1 MNLDSSIRIDNFN
14 SSSVPLPNFLD
25 ESYNR
30 TADTFDVLRN
40 SFTTYQFVASNI
52 PRSLISGKRTS
63 DVHSDVSAQPGKLF
77 DLRSSVHSIPPLHIA
92 LIAARSSFYLSAA
105 SGLTSLP
112 HRPIRVASQQSSNS
126 GRSGHA
132 HPHAALLQRLH
143 LLSSAPRRE
152 QTARHAR
159 LSQPHGGIPILYTC
173 GIPTTSIRGIPT
185 HSACGI
191 PTHPICGIPTTPIC
205 GIPTHPIR
213 GIPTSGYSVHN
224 HSAHRSP
231 ARSVDA
237 VGPVRGVLDQ
247 HAAPSAL
254 PALSILPAPSIL
266 REFPHGAG
274 SGKPG
279 SVQSDGHRAGDGLRV
294 DHRVS
299 RDQHVGRLVR
309 NQFVDDELA
318 AARISGAGE
327 RDLDAWTREWRADG
341 SQQRGGRWRRKL
353 GESGARGRKAWTA
366 VSREEGGA
374 EGRSERR
381 GGRECDVGVGRR
393 G

>member
-77 DLRSSVHSIPPLHIA
+77 DLRSSVLSIPPLHIA

-112 HRPIRVASQQSSNS
+112 HRPIRAASQQSSNS

-173 GIPTTSIRGIPT
+173 GIPTYSVYGIPT
-185 HSACGI
+185 TPIRGI
-191 PTHPICGIPTTPIC
+191 PTHPICGIPTNPIC
-205 GIPTHPIR
+205 GIPTNPIR
-213 GIPTSGYSVHN
+213 GIPTTSIRGIPTTSIRGIPTHPVCGIPTSGYSFHN

-254 PALSILPAPSIL
+254 PALPALPAPSIL

-279 SVQSDGHRAGDGLRV
+279 SVQSDGHRAGDGLRA

-327 RDLDAWTREWRADG
+327 RDLDAWTRE
-341 SQQRGGRWRRKL
+341 
-353 GESGARGRKAWTA
+353 
-366 VSREEGGA
+366 
-374 EGRSERR
+374 
-381 GGRECDVGVGRR
+381 
-393 G
+393 